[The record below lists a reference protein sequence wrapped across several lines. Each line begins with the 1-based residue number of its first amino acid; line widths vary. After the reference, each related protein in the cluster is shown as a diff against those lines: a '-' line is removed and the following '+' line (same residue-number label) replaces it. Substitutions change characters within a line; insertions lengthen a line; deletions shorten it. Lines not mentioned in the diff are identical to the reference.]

1 MDKKWRPAQRDG
13 SKFNKKGWGRPNQFR
28 PRGPVDGSTAAEDL
42 AEYVLTVLAR
52 DPQAIEVK
60 RQSLQPHHLVVS
72 ATCDPALTGR
82 LIGKGGKT
90 ISALRLLVRAIASEH
105 GKRVDVEVASQPEA
119 ASQPEEGP

>member
-13 SKFNKKGWGRPNQFR
+13 AKSYKKGWGRPSGPRFR
-28 PRGPVDGSTAAEDL
+28 PAGPVDYSNTSGEDL

-52 DPQAIEVK
+52 DPNAIEIK
-60 RQSLQPHHLVVS
+60 RDSQQQAHVIVS

-90 ISALRLLVRAIASEH
+90 ISALRLLVRAVANEH
-105 GKRVDVEVASQPEA
+105 GKRVDVEVASQ
-119 ASQPEEGP
+119 SEEQSDQ

>member
-13 SKFNKKGWGRPNQFR
+13 SKSYKKGWGRPSGPRFR
-28 PRGPVDGSTAAEDL
+28 PSGPVDDSTVAEDL

-52 DPQAIEVK
+52 DPGLIQVK
-60 RQSLQPHHLVVS
+60 RESLQPHHALIS

-90 ISALRLLVRAIASEH
+90 ISALRLLVRAIANEH
-105 GKRVDVEVASQPEA
+105 GQRVDVEVSSYPQET
-119 ASQPEEGP
+119 SES